1 MLEEKMSSLNPPTV
15 HREFFGVPGSLAIT
29 FGLPI
34 VITLFA
40 LITNE
45 YYSVQGLSLDFNA
58 ISNQIPSNAGEWID
72 LCFDFK
78 CWATYLTWFSV
89 LVVLDFVLPGKKLK
103 GIKLRDNS
111 QLEYKI
117 NGLLMSGLLIA
128 LLLSRLLVSNNYYLP
143 ELQFIYDNQLKLTL
157 VTIIFSFLL
166 SVFVYVCSFIPLKK
180 QNNACT
186 KERILSINGNSG
198 NIIYDWFIGRELNP
212 RIGSWDIKLFCE
224 LRPGMLLWFLINLS
238 CMHNQYHK
246 LHKITD
252 SLLLVNFLQAFYVFD
267 GVLNEEGVLSMMDI
281 TTDGFGFMLSFG
293 DLAWLP
299 WSYSLQSRYLSLPE
313 NSFELGNIKVALILT
328 LSFTG
333 YYIFHSSNKQK
344 SDFRMGKLDHLN
356 LKSIKTKT
364 GSRLLC
370 DGWWGISQ
378 HTNYFG
384 DWLIGWSWCL
394 PTGFQTLLTY
404 FYVIYFGVLLVHR
417 QTRDEAKCRLKY
429 GKQWEEYEEIVP
441 YKIVPYIY

>member
-1 MLEEKMSSLNPPTV
+1 MSILNPSTV

-29 FGLPI
+29 LGLPT

-58 ISNQIPSNAGEWID
+58 IIAQIPSNTKEWIE
-72 LCFDFK
+72 LCFDFN
-78 CWATYLTWFSV
+78 CWAAYLTWFTV
-89 LVVLDFVLPGKKLK
+89 LVLLDFILPGKKLK
-103 GIKLRDNS
+103 GIALRDKS
-111 QLEYKI
+111 QLEYRI
-117 NGLLMSGLLIA
+117 NGKLMAGLLIV
-128 LLLSRLLVSNNYYLP
+128 LLLSRLFVSNNYYLP

-157 VTIIFSFLL
+157 VTTIFSFLL
-166 SVFVYVCSFIPLKK
+166 AVFVYVCSFIPLTTPNK
-180 QNNACT
+180 AGT

-246 LHKITD
+246 FNKITD

-299 WSYSLQSRYLSLPE
+299 WSYSLQARYLALPE
-313 NSFELGNIKVALILT
+313 NSLELGYIKVALILA

-364 GSRLLC
+364 GSKLLC

-441 YKIVPYIY
+441 YKIVPYVY

>member
-1 MLEEKMSSLNPPTV
+1 MSSLNPPTV

-45 YYSVQGLSLDFNA
+45 YYSVQGLSLDFKA
-58 ISNQIPSNAGEWID
+58 ISNQIPSNVGEWID

-78 CWATYLTWFSV
+78 CWAAYLTWFSV

-128 LLLSRLLVSNNYYLP
+128 LLLSRILVSNNYYLP

-157 VTIIFSFLL
+157 VTIIFSFFL
-166 SVFVYVCSFIPLKK
+166 SVFVYICSFIPLTK
-180 QNNACT
+180 QNNAGT
-186 KERILSINGNSG
+186 NERILSINGNSG

-299 WSYSLQSRYLSLPE
+299 WSYSLQSRYLALPE

-364 GSRLLC
+364 GSKLLC

-417 QTRDEAKCRLKY
+417 QMRDEAKCRLKY